1 MGAFLYQNHHRHSL
15 ALFLRVL
22 RRDRPA
28 VGEELPF
35 LVSVSSAG
43 TSSQDV
49 YANLSEIHPV
59 DRRKEDLPS
68 CPLISPYISKLV
80 KASSTLNPA
89 LGFGELA
96 GLPGERD
103 SQGRGTDP
111 GSRRHRPGDQG

>member
-80 KASSTLNPA
+80 KASNTLKPC
-89 LGFGELA
+89 LGLWGASRTPRGE

-103 SQGRGTDP
+103 RSWKQTA
-111 GSRRHRPGDQG
+111 QAW